1 MVPTSRWARGS
12 AGGRAGHD
20 EAGADI
26 APRFRKPLN
35 DEVIQ
40 TADNAIAIGCGDAS
54 PVGPGRCHLDWPV
67 ADPQGAPIAVVLRIR
82 DEIGNHITDVFD
94 SLPSA

>member
-1 MVPTSRWARGS
+1 MTWSSPPVGPA

-26 APRFRKPLN
+26 AHRFRKPLT

-40 TADNAIAIGCGDAS
+40 AADNAIAVGCGDAS
-54 PVGPGRCHLDWPV
+54 PVVPGRCHLERPV
-67 ADPQGAPIAVVLRIR
+67 ADPEGAPIAVVLRIR
-82 DEIGNHITDVFD
+82 DEIGNHITDLFD